1 KNTVYTVSKLNA
13 RKKTCKNMK
22 NERLETTRKERLFQ
36 KIQFSKKQNNQN
48 SELVGTDIEYIVG
61 RSYIDCR

>member
-1 KNTVYTVSKLNA
+1 
-13 RKKTCKNMK
+13 MK

-36 KIQFSKKQNNQN
+36 KIQFSEKQNNQN

>member
-1 KNTVYTVSKLNA
+1 MSKLNV

-36 KIQFSKKQNNQN
+36 KIQFSEKQNNQN